1 MKINHIAAS
10 LDLTS
15 TDDFVLQYINMLL
28 GIYPKIKVECTH
40 VTPVFDLATALYT
53 HDTEE
58 LEATAERRKLVEE
71 DINEKIVKFIDNNF
85 HDNVYIHVNEGKVLD
100 KLVYYAGESEH
111 DLLVLGRKKNKDY
124 FGRLTHELIR
134 RGKSNTLLVPEKPP
148 ITPRRI
154 LVPIDFS
161 DNAIRAYE
169 TAVELANS
177 LPNMPEVHCINV
189 YELPDTDTLYAG
201 FKPRSEEF
209 KTEMKKAVSF
219 AYHTFL
225 EKAKVELRN
234 EKSATFT
241 ALNAPRTLCAE
252 AIFHHAN
259 TFGADLIIMGVKGH
273 SDIERFFLGSVVERM
288 TLINHKFPLLLVK

>member
-1 MKINHIAAS
+1 MTINHIAAS
-10 LDLTS
+10 LDLSS
-15 TDDFVLQYINMLL
+15 TDDFVLKYINMLL
-28 GIYPKIKVECTH
+28 GIYPKTKVECVH

-53 HDTEE
+53 HDKEE
-58 LEATAERRKLVEE
+58 LEGTEERRKVIEQEIELKVLE
-71 DINEKIVKFIDNNF
+71 NIDNQF
-85 HDNVYIHVNEGKVLD
+85 HGNTLIHVGEGKIMD
-100 KLVYYAGESEH
+100 KLVYYAGEGEH
-111 DLLVLGRKKNKDY
+111 DLLVLGRKKHKDY

-134 RGKSNTLLVPEKPP
+134 RGKSHTLLVPEKPP

-177 LPNMPEVHCINV
+177 LPNMPEIHCLNV

-241 ALNAPRTLCAE
+241 ALNAPRSLCAE
-252 AIFHHAN
+252 TIFHHAN
-259 TFGADLIIMGVKGH
+259 TFNADLIVMGVKGH
-273 SDIERFFLGSVVERM
+273 SDVERFFLGSVLERM
-288 TLINHKFPLLLVK
+288 TIINDKFPLLVVK